1 MSRIGKKPVPIP
13 EGVAVDVKDRV
24 VTASGPKGKVTRS
37 MPSGVN
43 VKINGGQVVV
53 ERENEDKEIRAL
65 HGLTRAL
72 INNMVQGV
80 SNGYSKSLE
89 IVGTGYKVEEGGKG
103 VLKFSLG
110 YSNPV
115 EFVLPE
121 GISATVEERGTRL
134 TLAGVDKEL
143 LGETAAR
150 IRRLRP
156 PDSYKGKGIR
166 YLGEALKLKAGKS
179 GVKK

>member
-13 EGVAVDVKDRV
+13 EGVSVDVKDKV
-24 VTASGPKGKVTRS
+24 ITVSGPKGKVTRPL
-37 MPSGVN
+37 PSGV
-43 VKINGGQVVV
+43 KIKVDGGQIVV
-53 ERENEDKEIRAL
+53 ERERDDKEIRAL

-72 INNMVQGV
+72 VNNMVQGV
-80 SNGYSKSLE
+80 SSGYSKSLE
-89 IVGTGYKVEEGGKG
+89 IVGTGYKAEDGGKG
-103 VLKFSLG
+103 VLRLSLG

-121 GISATVEERGTRL
+121 GISVTVEERGTRL
-134 TLAGVDKEL
+134 TLSGIDKEL